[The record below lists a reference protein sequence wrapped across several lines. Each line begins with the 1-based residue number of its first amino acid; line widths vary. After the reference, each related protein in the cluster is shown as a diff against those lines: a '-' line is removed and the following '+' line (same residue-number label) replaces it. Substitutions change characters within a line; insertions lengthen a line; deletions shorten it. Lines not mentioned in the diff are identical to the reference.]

1 MAKLDGLGLSLKAGV
16 EPRSGWNRGFEL
28 ASTALL
34 VLFPAQVAELERQKA
49 AAEADK
55 LALGQRLEREWEA
68 RDAAE
73 AALRSA
79 ADAAARAAASD
90 RAALQEALEKVQ
102 L

>member
-1 MAKLDGLGLSLKAGV
+1 MFGA
-16 EPRSGWNRGFEL
+16 E
-28 ASTALL
+28 
-34 VLFPAQVAELERQKA
+34 VAELERQKA

-79 ADAAARAAASD
+79 AEAAVRAAARD
-90 RAALQEALEKVQ
+90 RAALHDALEKVHSCT
-102 L
+102 LRR